1 MSLLKYFKKSEKAS
15 ALDPCNVCESMKN
28 NLPNNITANE
38 LKKAQESLKVAR
50 EEKKKRTF
58 YAEKDKQEIAKYAA
72 ICGVTGAIRKF
83 QPKFPNLTKSTV
95 RPWVKS
101 HKKSIQEQKKKGET
115 SVQSTIESV
124 RGRPLLIEEVLNL
137 KLRAMLVNLRTAGA
151 GINIHVV
158 SGVLNGLIHANPER
172 FGEYMDFKVTRSW
185 VQSLYQRM
193 TFSRSAVTTS
203 WPVITRSLWAE
214 VRSQFLHEITDK
226 VLQHNIADELIINV
240 GQMSSKFVATDNI
253 TMAAKGER
261 HILRAGT
268 TDKRAITVTHCES
281 LDGCMLPFQLIYTGK
296 TERSLPDFTFRDGFC
311 LAFSQKHWSNETK
324 TIRLIEDLLVP
335 STEKVKEEKALP
347 QSQKNLLVWDAFKTQ
362 ATPKVMDTLSSYG
375 IKSVMVPK
383 NMTHLVQP
391 LDLTKNV
398 SFKKNEKRVF
408 NEYFMSCIMEA
419 LTNDPDRD
427 VTPIRVDLR
436 LSTLKPRHAEVM
448 TDMYQ
453 HLKSEKRKEIIKA
466 GWRAAGITNILKD
479 V

>member
-158 SGVLNGLIHANPER
+158 SGVLNGLIRANPER
-172 FGEYMDFKVTRSW
+172 FGKYM
-185 VQSLYQRM
+185 
-193 TFSRSAVTTS
+193 
-203 WPVITRSLWAE
+203 
-214 VRSQFLHEITDK
+214 
-226 VLQHNIADELIINV
+226 
-240 GQMSSKFVATDNI
+240 
-253 TMAAKGER
+253 
-261 HILRAGT
+261 
-268 TDKRAITVTHCES
+268 
-281 LDGCMLPFQLIYTGK
+281 
-296 TERSLPDFTFRDGFC
+296 
-311 LAFSQKHWSNETK
+311 
-324 TIRLIEDLLVP
+324 
-335 STEKVKEEKALP
+335 
-347 QSQKNLLVWDAFKTQ
+347 
-362 ATPKVMDTLSSYG
+362 
-375 IKSVMVPK
+375 
-383 NMTHLVQP
+383 
-391 LDLTKNV
+391 
-398 SFKKNEKRVF
+398 
-408 NEYFMSCIMEA
+408 
-419 LTNDPDRD
+419 
-427 VTPIRVDLR
+427 
-436 LSTLKPRHAEVM
+436 
-448 TDMYQ
+448 
-453 HLKSEKRKEIIKA
+453 
-466 GWRAAGITNILKD
+466 ILK
-479 V
+479 